1 MAAHAEPAAK
11 SQQDQWKRAAA
22 ASAVHQLHD
31 GMILGLG
38 SGSTAQLAVDEL
50 GKRVQQ
56 GLRVIGVSTSE
67 KTADQAR
74 QLGIS
79 LSTLAEYPNLDL
91 TIDGADEVQPGTLN
105 LIKGGGGNLLREK
118 IIASASKR
126 LTIVVDQT
134 KVVEK
139 LGAHPLPIEVVPFG
153 WQSTEQRLLSLGA
166 KPILRTNPDGSTYI
180 TDGGHYILDC
190 SFGLISSPEE
200 LASALDDVVGVVEHG
215 LFIGLASQVLVAG
228 AEGVKTLS
236 RDN

>member
-1 MAAHAEPAAK
+1 MTAQPEPTSK
-11 SQQDQWKRAAA
+11 SQQDQWKRTAAA
-22 ASAVHQLHD
+22 AAVEQVTD
-31 GMILGLG
+31 GLILGLG

-50 GKRVQQ
+50 GKRVQK

-79 LSTLAEYPNLDL
+79 LSTLAEYPKLDL
-91 TIDGADEVQPGTLN
+91 TIDGADEAQPGTLN

-118 IIASASKR
+118 IIASASRR

-139 LGAHPLPIEVVPFG
+139 LGAHPLPVEVVPFG
-153 WQSTEQRLLSLGA
+153 WQSTEQRLLALGA
-166 KPILRTNPDGSTYI
+166 KPVLRTNADGSTYI

-190 SFGLISSPEE
+190 SFGLISAPEE
-200 LASALDDVVGVVEHG
+200 LATALDDVVGVVEHG
-215 LFIGLASQVLVAG
+215 LFIGMASQVLVAG
-228 AEGVKTLS
+228 PEGVKTLS
-236 RDN
+236 KDK

>member
-1 MAAHAEPAAK
+1 MTAQPEPTSK
-11 SQQDQWKRAAA
+11 SQQDQWKRTAAA
-22 ASAVHQLHD
+22 AAVEQVTD
-31 GMILGLG
+31 GLILGLG

-50 GKRVQQ
+50 GKRVQK

-79 LSTLAEYPNLDL
+79 LSTLAEYPKLDL
-91 TIDGADEVQPGTLN
+91 TIDGADEAQPGTLN

-118 IIASASKR
+118 IIASASRR

-139 LGAHPLPIEVVPFG
+139 LGAHPLPVEVVPFG
-153 WQSTEQRLLSLGA
+153 WQSTEQRLLALGA
-166 KPILRTNPDGSTYI
+166 KPVLRTNADGSTYI

-190 SFGLISSPEE
+190 SFGLIQAPEE
-200 LASALDDVVGVVEHG
+200 LATALDDVVGVVEHG
-215 LFIGLASQVLVAG
+215 LFIGMASQVLVAG
-228 AEGVKTLS
+228 PEGVKTLS
-236 RDN
+236 KGD

>member
-1 MAAHAEPAAK
+1 MTAQPEPARK

-22 ASAVHQLHD
+22 AAAVEQVAD

-38 SGSTAQLAVDEL
+38 SGSTAQLAVEEL
-50 GKRVQQ
+50 GKRVHQ

-79 LSTLAEYPNLDL
+79 LSTLAEYPKLDL
-91 TIDGADEVQPGTLN
+91 TIDGADEAQPGPLS

-118 IIASASKR
+118 IIASASRR

-153 WQSTEQRLLSLGA
+153 WQSTEQRLLALGA
-166 KPILRTNPDGSTYI
+166 KPVLRTNAGGSTYL

-190 SFGLISSPEE
+190 SFGLIQKPEE
-200 LASALDDVVGVVEHG
+200 LAKALDDVVGVVEHG

-228 AEGVKTLS
+228 PEGVKTLPK
-236 RDN
+236 DN

>member
-1 MAAHAEPAAK
+1 MTAQPELTNK
-11 SQQDQWKRAAA
+11 SQQDQWKRDAAA
-22 ASAVHQLHD
+22 AAVEQVTD

-50 GKRVQQ
+50 GKRVQK
-56 GLRVIGVSTSE
+56 GLRIIGVSTSE

-79 LSTLAEYPNLDL
+79 LSTLAEYPKLDL
-91 TIDGADEVQPGTLN
+91 TIDGADEAQPGTLN

-118 IIASASKR
+118 IIASASRR

-139 LGAHPLPIEVVPFG
+139 LGAHPLPVEVVPFG
-153 WQSTEQRLLSLGA
+153 WQSTEQRLLALGA
-166 KPILRTNPDGSTYI
+166 KPVLRTNADGSAYI

-190 SFGLISSPEE
+190 SFGLIQAPEE
-200 LASALDDVVGVVEHG
+200 LATALDDVVGVVEHG
-215 LFIGLASQVLVAG
+215 LFIGMAAQVLVAG
-228 AEGVKTLS
+228 SEGVKTLS
-236 RDN
+236 KDN